1 MRRFAYIIAI
11 LVNIPL
17 FASVSFADSYTAFS
31 FKIAREQFNKYYNN
45 PKALNCAGITRPVA
59 LLYDTDNEDIILVG
73 KKEAGQKP
81 IHYDDWVVATRA
93 ILKNRQ
99 DPGVSIDRTKDT
111 DVTKMQKVRFEGGLE
126 DTQFGQDL
134 LDADIILKR
143 LGLGTQSAEIFGLR
157 SYMDLSADD
166 YKITGKQNKVL
177 SRFWFHP
184 EKSSSYVTARDG
196 VVVVEEYRI
205 GVKNEVTGSDD
216 NCMQDHIAEKFAYDL
231 HQNFSDIKLY
241 FPELARLEQLYYLA
255 ALAQGLDAS
264 GISKSSLIPY
274 WLNDYRI
281 NNITTPRDYPLEKN
295 SIDIKDAT
303 ISLSGGVSLDALVI
317 DLQDGV
323 ADSIKKYVLSSRPD
337 HQALSWD
344 VNLVSLA
351 WDEIYDPVK
360 IDELKKA
367 EKKRL
372 SLGTSILREIK
383 PINTSSYQSPGSN
396 SFQHGGMK
404 HFERQIQQR
413 PLSNGLSS
421 NSFNFKQY
429 RPLMRSPSHNIGGV
443 MLSGVASLAG
453 SGPAKVDLSG
463 GNFSFIVDGKNARL
477 APEAFRKFIT
487 ALWTVYYSNQD
498 PGISIDPI
506 APGVDKHLVR
516 YIGKVVNTDLG
527 RVMRDA
533 DYLMKK
539 WSVGTERPDIRG
551 FKNPDEYAARARK
564 LYLAAS
570 RFWFVPENMRFKRSD
585 DMLLFDDGRM
595 TIQTEYLTD
604 SAQKSADPAN
614 EKFANFFT
622 EYYTDISEKYPV
634 YKELFDYAKMV
645 SLAKYLKEQGIPLF
659 WFLMANKD
667 LVITEDSPGTVDE
680 LVKGSDYFRDITISG
695 GVNLD
700 FDVEDQEHYVY
711 DQTAVKAINEAR
723 SKLSSSTQS
732 TTSMSYDR
740 KTTKMGPD
748 PFSFDLGK
756 ESYTVVPQHSLTS
769 GKDRRGIRYQTDM
782 ALQGR
787 GLQLTQQSLDI
798 LKADLV
804 YRETM
809 EEMEPV
815 LKTMKKHN
823 LDQEE
828 IYALYQV
835 KKKRAEKSVEGILGG
850 LDKIKNKKY
859 SDKNEFI
866 TALELSIGA
875 EQTERLKYQISKV
888 SYYSTN
894 LELVR
899 YFNPKKR
906 SSGEFGNG
914 WRLLVPYSIKSY
926 GKTKTEFSNLI
937 IPEKMA
943 LVNLLTGEEEIL
955 TFSTER
961 YSNAGYVPEKLE
973 NSQVV
978 GLFMMTDASYRLA
991 DKLGNE
997 FWFNPRGCLTDMVFS
1012 KDHHIQ
1018 YEYLDGFTDSFE
1030 KPPYSIEPPDKER
1043 VAFLNVTIPKRM
1055 KLKDHVH
1062 GVSEILT
1069 FSDKGKRAGYVP
1081 ENVGKS
1087 RFKIMVLMSD
1097 ASFRLIDRNG
1107 NETALT
1113 SSGRF
1118 EKMAVSDE
1126 RPMVSAVSQG
1136 NHRIAFK
1143 YTIDNSGDVIIASAS
1158 LSEGEKHESPIF
1170 MVKYE
1175 YDSEGRL
1182 ADIKKINVKMAG
1194 NQNTQN
1200 ITAFASNW

>member
-1 MRRFAYIIAI
+1 MRRFAFVVLIY
-11 LVNIPL
+11 IPL
-17 FASVSFADSYTAFS
+17 LASVSFANSYTAFS
-31 FKIAREQFNKYYNN
+31 FKIAREQFKEYRNN
-45 PKALNCAGITRPVA
+45 PQALNCAGITRPVA
-59 LLYDTDNEDIILVG
+59 LVYDTDNEDIILVG
-73 KKEAGQKP
+73 KKEEHQKP
-81 IHYDDWVVATRA
+81 VSYDDWVVAARA
-93 ILKNRQ
+93 ILKNRK
-99 DPGVSIDRTKDT
+99 DPAVSIDRTKET
-111 DVTKMQKVRFEGGLE
+111 DITKKQKVRFEGGLE

-231 HQNFSDIKLY
+231 HQNFPDIKLY
-241 FPELARLEQLYYLA
+241 FPELARLEQLYCLA

-383 PINTSSYQSPGSN
+383 PINSSSYQSPGSN

-700 FDVEDQEHYVY
+700 FDVEDQKHYAY
-711 DQTAVKAINEAR
+711 DQTAVNAINEAM

-748 PFSFDLGK
+748 PFSFNLGK

-782 ALQGR
+782 ALRGR
-787 GLQLTQQSLDI
+787 GLQLTDASLET

-809 EEMEPV
+809 KEMGPV
-815 LKTMKKHN
+815 MKTMEKHN
-823 LDQEE
+823 MDQDE

-835 KKKRAEKSVEGILGG
+835 KKKKAAKRVEGILAG
-850 LDKIKNKKY
+850 LDNIKNKKY
-859 SDKNEFI
+859 SDKDEFI
-866 TALELSIGA
+866 AALNKSIGA
-875 EQTERLKYQISKV
+875 EQTKKLKPLIAKV
-888 SYYSTN
+888 AYYSTN
-894 LELVR
+894 LEIVR
-899 YFNPKKR
+899 YFNVKDR
-906 SSGEFGNG
+906 SNGEFGDG
-914 WRLLVPYSIKSY
+914 WKLLVPYRIKPL
-926 GKTKTEFSNLI
+926 GETKTEFGNYMVQ
-937 IPEKMA
+937 EKME
-943 LVNLLTGEEEIL
+943 LINLLTGEEEAL
-955 TFSTER
+955 TFSSER
-961 YSNAGYVPEKLE
+961 LSSAGYVPDKLE

-978 GLFMMTDASYRLA
+978 GLFMMTDGSHVLK

-997 FWFNPRGCLTDMVFS
+997 FWFNPNGYLTDMVFS
-1012 KDHHIQ
+1012 KDHHIR
-1018 YEYLDGFTDSFE
+1018 YEYVDGFTDAFVQT
-1030 KPPYSIEPPDKER
+1030 PYSIEPPDDER
-1043 VAFLNVTIPKRM
+1043 VGFLNVSIPKRM
-1055 KLKDHVH
+1055 KLNDLVN
-1062 GVSEILT
+1062 GDSEILT
-1069 FSDKGKRAGYVP
+1069 FSDKGNMAGYVP
-1081 ENVGKS
+1081 ADAGKS
-1087 RFKIMVLMSD
+1087 RIKIMVLMSD
-1097 ASFRLIDRNG
+1097 ASFRLLDKNG

-1113 SSGRF
+1113 STGKF
-1118 EKMAVSDE
+1118 EKMGISDK
-1126 RPMVSAVSQG
+1126 RPMVSAVTQG

-1143 YTIDNSGDVIIASAS
+1143 YTINNSGNVMIASAA
-1158 LSEGEKHESPIF
+1158 LSEGEKDGSPTFI
-1170 MVKYE
+1170 VKYE
-1175 YDSEGRL
+1175 YDGEGRL
-1182 ADIKKINVKMAG
+1182 ADIKKINNRLVRKPG
-1194 NQNTQN
+1194 TNNPTR
-1200 ITAFASNW
+1200 FAVNW